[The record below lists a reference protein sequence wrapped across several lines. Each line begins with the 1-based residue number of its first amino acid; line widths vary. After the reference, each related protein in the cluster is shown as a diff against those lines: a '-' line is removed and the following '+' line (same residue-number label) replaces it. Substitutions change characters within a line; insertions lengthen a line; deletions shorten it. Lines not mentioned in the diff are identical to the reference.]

1 MLKGHENFPRIFPS
15 RKSVKGLSFAKSS
28 PIRGVH
34 FQQADRRSAYR
45 GSPGNKDSVALEV
58 LFPLVQPR
66 IKESDERSA
75 FRVKSA
81 EVRSFMCIAV
91 VTGES
96 EIFVVVTSAMLASDD
111 VFDVIDEEWLCVL
124 RRQQYSQR

>member
-1 MLKGHENFPRIFPS
+1 LIRTLVERGTRTFPVFFHP
-15 RKSVKGLSFAKSS
+15 RKRVKGLSFAKSS
-28 PIRGVH
+28 PVRGVH

-45 GSPGNKDSVALEV
+45 GSPDNKDSVALEV

-81 EVRSFMCIAV
+81 EVRAFMCIAV
-91 VTGES
+91 VTGKS
-96 EIFVVVTSAMLASDD
+96 EIFVVVTSAVLASDD
-111 VFDVIDEEWLCVL
+111 VFDVIGEEWL
-124 RRQQYSQR
+124 